1 MTKLLLSLL
10 ALASLVGAASS
21 QSLRI
26 AEDVRPPPRPDLF
39 ADAKQ
44 CSEAALNSYA
54 LSSAEPAEKIAEI
67 AFRKC
72 ADRWREAFEPVGQQ
86 MDTSPAVRE
95 AQETCIKKLGASSC
109 PAPLPSIVHLM
120 DAAQR
125 TFQSDAVTEVFD
137 IRATAVGK

>member
-1 MTKLLLSLL
+1 MRLTFVMMT
-10 ALASLVGAASS
+10 ASLAVVALVRLAV
-21 QSLRI
+21 
-26 AEDVRPPPRPDLF
+26 AEDVKRPARPDPI
-39 ADAKQ
+39 ADAQ
-44 CSEAALNSYA
+44 ECSDAALNSYA

-72 ADRWREAFEPVGQQ
+72 ADQWREALEPVGQQ
-86 MDTSPAVRE
+86 MDASPALRE

-125 TFQSDAVTEVFD
+125 TFQNDAVTKVFD
-137 IRATAVGK
+137 IRAKAAGK